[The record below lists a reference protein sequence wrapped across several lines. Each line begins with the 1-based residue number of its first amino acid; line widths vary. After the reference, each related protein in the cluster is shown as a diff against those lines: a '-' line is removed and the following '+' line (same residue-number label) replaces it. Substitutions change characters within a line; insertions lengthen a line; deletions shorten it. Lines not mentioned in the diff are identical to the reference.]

1 MAIKRALVVDDSKA
15 ARLSLKKLLGEH
27 NLEVSLAASGEEALS
42 LLQKQLVDVI
52 FMDHTMPGMDGLEAV
67 SAIKSNPRTATIPVM
82 MYTTREG
89 EVYVGQARA
98 LGAVGVLPKNVEP
111 QELFQMLLK
120 LGLVAERR
128 GRAQPNTQT
137 ESDKTAEIEPID
149 QQVQGVALQ
158 AVVHRILEDQ
168 HVTLRSDIL
177 RSQRSFAKDVARE
190 VLREHHALEQSHTA
204 EEETSSSFA
213 GVYQFVIAIMLVAV
227 VISGFLAWQFKRQ
240 LDVAM
245 SKLERQRQ
253 TQYVLP
259 QQEVTDNEKEVLG
272 SQDQASFAAIQHA
285 LNMGNEVGMYEL
297 AFDRMLAEKVIG
309 VVPHL
314 EQLGFEGD
322 ILLISHLGQYCLD
335 INDQGLY
342 VLAEESTPAV
352 NCTHLGNV
360 ADVNNF
366 VDERMSG
373 DFSEVI
379 NNNTPPTINVR
390 LEARYIAN
398 SLPRMDLTDQLQEH
412 TAGEYN
418 QAARLNNRVEVR
430 LLSR

>member
-1 MAIKRALVVDDSKA
+1 MIVQKVLVVDDIPANIKA
-15 ARLSLKKLLGEH
+15 MKILLKDLSI
-27 NLEVSLAASGEEALS
+27 EVVSALSGNEALAATLDHDFALV
-42 LLQKQLVDVI
+42 LLDVN
-52 FMDHTMPGMDGLEAV
+52 MPGMDGLQAV
-67 SAIKSNPRTATIPVM
+67 AAIKKNPRTATIPVM

-128 GRAQPNTQT
+128 GRGPSNVQSEVGEKADNEQ
-137 ESDKTAEIEPID
+137 ID

-158 AVVHRILEDQ
+158 AVVHCILEDQ

-190 VLREHHALEQSHTA
+190 VLREHHALEQTHL
-204 EEETSSSFA
+204 EEEKTSTNFA

-245 SKLERQRQ
+245 AKIERQRQ

-259 QQEVTDNEKEVLG
+259 VQEQQNREAVQTP
-272 SQDQASFAAIQHA
+272 SQEQSSFAAIQHA
-285 LNMGNEVGMYEL
+285 LNMGNEVDMYGL
-297 AFDRMLAEKVIG
+297 AFDRRLAEKVIG

-314 EQLGFEGD
+314 ERLGFAGD

-342 VLAEESTPAV
+342 VLADESTRAV
-352 NCTHLGNV
+352 NCMHLGNV

-366 VDERMSG
+366 VDERMSS

-412 TAGEYN
+412 TAGQWN
-418 QAARLNNRVEVR
+418 QAAGFNNRVEIR